1 MTGWLLRR
9 IAQAAVVVFLMTLI
23 VFVGL
28 HAIGNPV
35 DILIGQDVDQ
45 VDRAR
50 IIAELGLDKPLW
62 QQYLGFLNGALHGNL
77 GNSFVYN
84 IPAVELVIQ
93 RLPATF
99 ELAIAAMLLA
109 VLIGL
114 PLGLLAGLYPDSR
127 YSKLIMAGSIVGFA
141 AHLLDRVDAHH
152 DLQRVAGLA
161 AGQRPRADGG
171 VAGLPMVLADRR
183 RLASPDPAG
192 LQPVAVQDLAGHP
205 PDARR
210 RARRAA
216 AGLRQ
221 VRPRQGPVAGSRGGR
236 ARAAQ
241 HHDPAGDGA
250 GPELGST
257 IAFAVVTESIF
268 AWPGAGKLILDSLNA
283 LDRPVIVAY
292 LIVVVCLFVTLNL
305 IVDILYKVLDPRVR
319 GWRPRHE
326 RGIDPTPT
334 PALRRESPG
343 AATWPSSCRP
353 RPLSSAW
360 SYRCC

>member
-23 VFVGL
+23 VFIGL

-127 YSKLIMAGSIVGFA
+127 YSKLIMAGSIVGFSLPTFWIA
-141 AHLLDRVDAHH
+141 LMLIMTFSVSLGWLPVSGRGQTVELLGFQWSW
-152 DLQRVAGLA
+152 LT
-161 AGQRPRADGG
+161 ADGWRHLILPAFNLSLFKISLVIRLTRAG
-171 VAGLPMVLADRR
+171 VRDVLP
-183 RLASPDPAG
+183 
-192 LQPVAVQDLAGHP
+192 QDY
-205 PDARR
+205 
-210 RARRAA
+210 
-216 AGLRQ
+216 
-221 VRPRQGPVAGSRGGR
+221 VKF
-236 ARAAQ
+236 ARAKGLSPVRVVGV
-241 HHDPAGDGA
+241 HVLRNTMIPLVTVLGL
-250 GPELGST
+250 ELGST

-319 GWRPRHE
+319 LE
-326 RGIDPTPT
+326 
-334 PALRRESPG
+334 A
-343 AATWPSSCRP
+343 
-353 RPLSSAW
+353 SA
-360 SYRCC
+360 

>member
-114 PLGLLAGLYPDSR
+114 PLGLLAGLYPNSR
-127 YSKLIMAGSIVGFA
+127 YSKLIMAGSIVGFSLPTFWIA
-141 AHLLDRVDAHH
+141 LMLIMTFSVSLGWLPASGRGQTVELLGFQWSW
-152 DLQRVAGLA
+152 LT
-161 AGQRPRADGG
+161 ADGWRHLILPAFNLSLFKISLVIRLTRAG
-171 VAGLPMVLADRR
+171 VRDVLP
-183 RLASPDPAG
+183 
-192 LQPVAVQDLAGHP
+192 QDY
-205 PDARR
+205 
-210 RARRAA
+210 
-216 AGLRQ
+216 
-221 VRPRQGPVAGSRGGR
+221 VKF
-236 ARAAQ
+236 ARAKGLSPVRVVGV
-241 HHDPAGDGA
+241 HVLRNTMIPLVTVLGL
-250 GPELGST
+250 ELGST

-319 GWRPRHE
+319 LE
-326 RGIDPTPT
+326 
-334 PALRRESPG
+334 A
-343 AATWPSSCRP
+343 
-353 RPLSSAW
+353 SA
-360 SYRCC
+360 

>member
-127 YSKLIMAGSIVGFA
+127 YSKLIMAGSIVGFSLPTFWIA
-141 AHLLDRVDAHH
+141 LMLIMTFSVSLGWLPASARQTVELLGFQWSW
-152 DLQRVAGLA
+152 LT
-161 AGQRPRADGG
+161 ADGWRHLILPAFNLSLFKISLVIRLTRAG
-171 VAGLPMVLADRR
+171 VRDVLPQDYVKFARAKGL
-183 RLASPDPAG
+183 SP
-192 LQPVAVQDLAGHP
+192 
-205 PDARR
+205 
-210 RARRAA
+210 
-216 AGLRQ
+216 
-221 VRPRQGPVAGSRGGR
+221 VRVVGVH
-236 ARAAQ
+236 AAQ

-250 GPELGST
+250 GP
-257 IAFAVVTESIF
+257 
-268 AWPGAGKLILDSLNA
+268 GAGLDH
-283 LDRPVIVAY
+283 R
-292 LIVVVCLFVTLNL
+292 
-305 IVDILYKVLDPRVR
+305 
-319 GWRPRHE
+319 
-326 RGIDPTPT
+326 
-334 PALRRESPG
+334 LRRGHREHLRLARRRQADPG
-343 AATWPSSCRP
+343 QPERAGPPGDRGLPDRGGLPVRHAEPDRGHS
-353 RPLSSAW
+353 L
-360 SYRCC
+360 

>member
-23 VFVGL
+23 VFIGL

-127 YSKLIMAGSIVGFA
+127 YSKLIMAGSIVGFSLPTFWIA
-141 AHLLDRVDAHH
+141 LMLIMTFSVSLGWLPASGRGQTVELLGFQWSW
-152 DLQRVAGLA
+152 LT
-161 AGQRPRADGG
+161 ADGWRHLILPAFNLSLFKISLVIRLTRAG
-171 VAGLPMVLADRR
+171 VRDVLP
-183 RLASPDPAG
+183 
-192 LQPVAVQDLAGHP
+192 QDY
-205 PDARR
+205 
-210 RARRAA
+210 
-216 AGLRQ
+216 
-221 VRPRQGPVAGSRGGR
+221 VKF
-236 ARAAQ
+236 ARAKGLSPVRVVGV
-241 HHDPAGDGA
+241 HVLRNTMIPLVTVLGL
-250 GPELGST
+250 ELGST

-319 GWRPRHE
+319 LE
-326 RGIDPTPT
+326 
-334 PALRRESPG
+334 A
-343 AATWPSSCRP
+343 
-353 RPLSSAW
+353 SA
-360 SYRCC
+360 

>member
-50 IIAELGLDKPLW
+50 IIAELGLDQPLW
-62 QQYLGFLNGALHGNL
+62 QQYLSFLNGALHGNL

-127 YSKLIMAGSIVGFA
+127 YSKLIMAGSIVGFSLPTFWIA
-141 AHLLDRVDAHH
+141 LMLIMTFSVSLGWLPASGRGQTVELLGFQWSW
-152 DLQRVAGLA
+152 LT
-161 AGQRPRADGG
+161 ADGWRHLILPAFNLSLFKISLVIRLTRAG
-171 VAGLPMVLADRR
+171 VRDVLP
-183 RLASPDPAG
+183 
-192 LQPVAVQDLAGHP
+192 QDY
-205 PDARR
+205 
-210 RARRAA
+210 
-216 AGLRQ
+216 
-221 VRPRQGPVAGSRGGR
+221 VKF
-236 ARAAQ
+236 ARAKGLSPVRVVGV
-241 HHDPAGDGA
+241 HVLRNTMIPLVTVLGL
-250 GPELGST
+250 ELGST

-319 GWRPRHE
+319 LE
-326 RGIDPTPT
+326 
-334 PALRRESPG
+334 A
-343 AATWPSSCRP
+343 
-353 RPLSSAW
+353 SA
-360 SYRCC
+360 

>member
-9 IAQAAVVVFLMTLI
+9 LAQAAVVVFLMTLI

-93 RLPATF
+93 RLPATL
-99 ELAIAAMLLA
+99 ELAIAALLLA
-109 VLIGL
+109 VIIGL

-127 YSKLIMAGSIVGFA
+127 FSKLVMAGSIVGFSLPTFWVA
-141 AHLLDRVDAHH
+141 LMLIMTFSVSLGWLPASGRGQTVELLGFQWSW
-152 DLQRVAGLA
+152 LT
-161 AGQRPRADGG
+161 ADGWRHLILPALNLSLFKISLVIRLTRAG
-171 VAGLPMVLADRR
+171 VRDVMPLDFVKF
-183 RLASPDPAG
+183 
-192 LQPVAVQDLAGHP
+192 
-205 PDARR
+205 
-210 RARRAA
+210 
-216 AGLRQ
+216 
-221 VRPRQGPVAGSRGGR
+221 
-236 ARAAQ
+236 ARAKGLSPFRVVCV
-241 HHDPAGDGA
+241 HVLRNTMIPLVTVLGL
-250 GPELGST
+250 ELGST
-257 IAFAVVTESIF
+257 IAFAVITESIF

-319 GWRPRHE
+319 LE
-326 RGIDPTPT
+326 
-334 PALRRESPG
+334 A
-343 AATWPSSCRP
+343 
-353 RPLSSAW
+353 SA
-360 SYRCC
+360 

>member
-9 IAQAAVVVFLMTLI
+9 LAQAAVVVFLMTLI

-93 RLPATF
+93 RLPATL
-99 ELAIAAMLLA
+99 ELAIAALLLA
-109 VLIGL
+109 VIIGL

-127 YSKLIMAGSIVGFA
+127 FSKMVMAGSIVGFS
-141 AHLLDRVDAHH
+141 LPTFW
-152 DLQRVAGLA
+152 VALMLIMTFSVSLGWLPA
-161 AGQRPRADGG
+161 SGRGQTVEFLGFQWSWLTADGWRHLI
-171 VAGLPMVLADRR
+171 LPALNLSLFKISLVI
-183 RLASPDPAG
+183 RLTRAS
-192 LQPVAVQDLAGHP
+192 
-205 PDARR
+205 
-210 RARRAA
+210 
-216 AGLRQ
+216 
-221 VRPRQGPVAGSRGGR
+221 VRDVMPLDFVKF
-236 ARAAQ
+236 ARAKGLSPFRVVCV
-241 HHDPAGDGA
+241 HVLRNTMIPLVTVLGL
-250 GPELGST
+250 ELGST
-257 IAFAVVTESIF
+257 IAFAVITESIF

-319 GWRPRHE
+319 LE
-326 RGIDPTPT
+326 
-334 PALRRESPG
+334 A
-343 AATWPSSCRP
+343 
-353 RPLSSAW
+353 SA
-360 SYRCC
+360 

>member
-9 IAQAAVVVFLMTLI
+9 VAQAAVVVFLMTLI
-23 VFVGL
+23 VLGL

-62 QQYLGFLNGALHGNL
+62 EQYLAFLNGALHGNL

-99 ELAIAAMLLA
+99 ELAIAAMMLA
-109 VLIGL
+109 VVVGL
-114 PLGLLAGLYPDSR
+114 PLGLYAGLYPDSR
-127 YSKLIMAGSIVGFA
+127 FSKMIMAGSIVGFSLPTFWIA
-141 AHLLDRVDAHH
+141 LMLIMTFSVSLGWLPASGR
-152 DLQRVAGLA
+152 
-161 AGQRPRADGG
+161 GQTVEFLGFQWSWLTADGWRHLILPAFNLSLFKISLVIRLTRAG
-171 VAGLPMVLADRR
+171 VRDVLP
-183 RLASPDPAG
+183 
-192 LQPVAVQDLAGHP
+192 QDF
-205 PDARR
+205 
-210 RARRAA
+210 
-216 AGLRQ
+216 
-221 VRPRQGPVAGSRGGR
+221 VKF
-236 ARAAQ
+236 ARAKGLS
-241 HHDPAGDGA
+241 PARVVGVHVLRNTMIPLVTVLGL
-250 GPELGST
+250 ELGST

-292 LIVVVCLFVTLNL
+292 LIVVVFLFVTLNL

-319 GWRPRHE
+319 LE
-326 RGIDPTPT
+326 T
-334 PALRRESPG
+334 
-343 AATWPSSCRP
+343 
-353 RPLSSAW
+353 SA
-360 SYRCC
+360 